1 MRGRSHKIADA
12 RGIKRGSKGF
22 KAGEF
27 HSVTALIP
35 NLANAKPQNTQKTLP
50 TEA

>member
-1 MRGRSHKIADA
+1 
-12 RGIKRGSKGF
+12 
-22 KAGEF
+22 
-27 HSVTALIP
+27 VTALIP

>member
-1 MRGRSHKIADA
+1 VRADRQSSSHKIADA

-35 NLANAKPQNTQKTLP
+35 NLANAKPQNT
-50 TEA
+50 